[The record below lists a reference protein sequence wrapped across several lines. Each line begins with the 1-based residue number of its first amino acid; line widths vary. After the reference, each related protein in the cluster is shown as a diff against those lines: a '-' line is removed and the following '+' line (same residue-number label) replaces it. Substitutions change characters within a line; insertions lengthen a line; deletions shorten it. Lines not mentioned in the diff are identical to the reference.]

1 MIWILLRAIL
11 ISAALS
17 TCWALIVATGRW
29 LSSLLQG
36 RRLDR
41 SGGAR

>member
-1 MIWILLRAIL
+1 MIL
-11 ISAALS
+11 ILALGVSACIFLPLAALVGAV
-17 TCWALIVATGRW
+17 CIVR
-29 LSSLLQG
+29 SLWQG

>member
-1 MIWILLRAIL
+1 MIFIL
-11 ISAALS
+11 ALGAS
-17 TCWALIVATGRW
+17 ALIVLPAAGLTWVAVR
-29 LSSLLQG
+29 LYSIRQG